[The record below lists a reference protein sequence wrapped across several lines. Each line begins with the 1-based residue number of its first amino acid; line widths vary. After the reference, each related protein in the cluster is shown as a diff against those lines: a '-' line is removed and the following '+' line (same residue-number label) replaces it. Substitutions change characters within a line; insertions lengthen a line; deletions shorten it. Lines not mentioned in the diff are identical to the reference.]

1 MDNVSVLFMRFIP
14 EIEDEETFDKMTSF
28 RSLYEIPGYY
38 CIRSTGSHGTL
49 FPFSLWDSEFQIGYF
64 HLNLSLD
71 NSLYKMLLV
80 ATSIQLQYL
89 KRNQFKEKSSFFQ
102 WIKIWT

>member
-1 MDNVSVLFMRFIP
+1 
-14 EIEDEETFDKMTSF
+14 
-28 RSLYEIPGYY
+28 
-38 CIRSTGSHGTL
+38 
-49 FPFSLWDSEFQIGYF
+49 
-64 HLNLSLD
+64 LD